1 MAGSTTTGQGLPRD
15 SRRAISLRRTLAG
28 GQCEQRTD
36 DGARCAAVG
45 VVCGHVDPLAGHDP
59 LNLLWLCREHVA
71 VQTAGAVVRSSGGLL
86 EAHAEVLG

>member
-1 MAGSTTTGQGLPRD
+1 MTRSTTTRQGLPRD
-15 SRRAISLRRTLAG
+15 WVRRSEMTRRLAG

-59 LNLLWLCREHVA
+59 LNLLWLCRNHFT
-71 VQTAGAVVRSSGGLL
+71 VQTAGEVVRPSDGLL
-86 EAHAEVLG
+86 GVPAEVLG